1 MTDNLQPLPLHSTDV
16 HKPAGGPRADKRQYF
31 MLTHGSHL
39 IDMTRFLAGPLT
51 KVHACRKEMFEACSW
66 FVEVEFANGAQGH
79 LDLTVAVRMDYFEG
93 FQIYGEHGSAIGK
106 IYLPWFLKSADVE
119 CFSTR
124 DAQYHRP
131 LRADTHFYHHQLK
144 AFADTILTKTHQ
156 TDAAAEDG
164 LAAMQAMVA
173 INRPLEPG
181 DWIALEDASG
191 TV

>member
-1 MTDNLQPLPLHSTDV
+1 
-16 HKPAGGPRADKRQYF
+16 

-51 KVHACRKEMFEACSW
+51 SVRARRKEMFGAYSW

-93 FQIYGEHGSAIGK
+93 FQIYGEHGSAVGK

-131 LRADTHFYHHQLK
+131 LGADAHFYRRQLE
-144 AFADTILTKTHQ
+144 AFADTILDHIGDDSVDRRFNFGERMAFGGRGIYIELREIEAATGIEG
-156 TDAAAEDG
+156 AAA
-164 LAAMQAMVA
+164 V
-173 INRPLEPG
+173 G
-181 DWIALEDASG
+181 DLLLDHERLVETAGRTTAKQFCQ
-191 TV
+191 